1 MQRLRNALA
10 DVLVGIVVVIAS
22 FWLLRG
28 IFRMV
33 YWGASLVVLL
43 LVVIVILRIAWKL
56 KN

>member
-1 MQRLRNALA
+1 MQRFRNALA
-10 DVLVGIVVVIAS
+10 DVLVGIVVVIAAV
-22 FWLLRG
+22 WLLRG